1 MEPLVNRPHDHER
14 PAKMSKGHLSN
25 DDFFLRLSE
34 LFDDRRQKDH
44 GSIYLTQKR
53 STGSPNSAHIS
64 PASLTAAVTYG
75 EDTDVNS
82 TETSTEAPFPDQNL
96 SKPLPIIIRASNGK
110 SKANRDKKVKLSTI
124 VEVDDLEGFYAK
136 YAEVCKLGMSGLKK
150 RDRSKA
156 KEKLKKKKKQGGAA
170 AAAGAGAEVKKA

>member
-1 MEPLVNRPHDHER
+1 
-14 PAKMSKGHLSN
+14 MSKGHLSN

-34 LFDDRRQKDH
+34 LFDERRQKDH

-53 STGSPNSAHIS
+53 MTYGQDTDAGSP
-64 PASLTAAVTYG
+64 
-75 EDTDVNS
+75 
-82 TETSTEAPFPDQNL
+82 ETTTEAPFPDQNPT
-96 SKPLPIIIRASNGK
+96 KPLPIIIRATNGK
-110 SKANRDKKVKLSTI
+110 SQAKKDKKVKLSTI
-124 VEVDDLEGFYAK
+124 VEVDALESFYSK

-170 AAAGAGAEVKKA
+170 AAGADVKKA

>member
-1 MEPLVNRPHDHER
+1 
-14 PAKMSKGHLSN
+14 MSKGHLSN

-34 LFDDRRQKDH
+34 LFDERRQKDH

-53 STGSPNSAHIS
+53 M
-64 PASLTAAVTYG
+64 TYG
-75 EDTDVNS
+75 EDTDVS
-82 TETSTEAPFPDQNL
+82 SPEATSEAPFPDQNPPQ
-96 SKPLPIIIRASNGK
+96 PLPIIIRATNGK

-124 VEVDDLEGFYAK
+124 VEVIALEGFFAK

-170 AAAGAGAEVKKA
+170 SGAPAAAELKK